1 MAATPI
7 DSHQQWLP
15 AQDLAYQCSIM
26 DGDELIR
33 PPLSL
38 RSYRQWLVKEEESF
52 SLVVPPLIK

>member
-1 MAATPI
+1 
-7 DSHQQWLP
+7 
-15 AQDLAYQCSIM
+15 M